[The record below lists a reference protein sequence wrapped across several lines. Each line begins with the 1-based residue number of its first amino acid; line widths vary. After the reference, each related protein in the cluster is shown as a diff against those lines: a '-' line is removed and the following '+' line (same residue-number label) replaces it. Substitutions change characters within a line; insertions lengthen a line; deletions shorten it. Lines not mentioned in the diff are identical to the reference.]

1 MDFEILYILCIFI
14 GILSGM
20 ASGIFGLGGGIII
33 VPALLSFGLSSHVA
47 VAMSALQ
54 MIFASSFG
62 SYINYKKKNL
72 DIRDGIFV
80 GLGGLFGAS
89 FSGELIKLLSDTSLN
104 ALFLCVNIIFF
115 IKFIFSF
122 KTEARKSQR
131 SENFKKFILFCAG
144 AITGL
149 FAISLGIGGGLLI
162 TPILAYFLGYD
173 TKKTV
178 CISLFFIIF
187 ASLAGSF
194 SFFRQGYIDED
205 ILVSGVLIGLSSML
219 GVFLG
224 IKLME
229 KMQLKS
235 HRKALVFVYIA
246 SICMTANALLKKLE
260 LY

>member
-1 MDFEILYILCIFI
+1 MEFEFLYIVCMFI
-14 GILSGM
+14 GIISGM
-20 ASGIFGLGGGIII
+20 ASGIFGLGGGIVI
-33 VPALLSFGLSSHVA
+33 VPILLTFNLSSHTA
-47 VAMSALQ
+47 VAMSVLQ

-72 DIRDGIFV
+72 DLKDGVFV

-89 FSGELIKLLSDTSLN
+89 FSGEFIKMLSDTSLN
-104 ALFLCVNIIFF
+104 AVFLCINIIFF
-115 IKFIFSF
+115 IKFLFSF
-122 KTEARKSQR
+122 KTTVKESQR

-187 ASLAGSF
+187 ASIAGTF
-194 SFFRQGYIDED
+194 SFFRQGYISEK
-205 ILVSGVLIGLSSML
+205 VLIGGILIGISSML

-229 KMQLKS
+229 KIKLKS
-235 HRKALVFVYIA
+235 HRNALIVVYIA
-246 SICMTANALLKKLE
+246 SICMTANALFKKLNF
-260 LY
+260 Y